1 MGRLDAILSVGGRL
15 DAVLS
20 VVGRCIKPWK
30 RREFGMGAILFEFT
44 SKWLWMIP
52 KYWTPLWNSF
62 IKTKYNLQFNGCDAK
77 LIVKT
82 LILPLDIFQG
92 FSVFSPLI
100 SIHPWSS
107 ENSDFTFLSFVL
119 PSLEVMN
126 GPLSHQLL
134 QFGRQKALVS
144 SIFLLRS
151 CKSINRLDTI
161 NSHQIHPQGYCHWHL
176 FIVHGEMDK

>member
-44 SKWLWMIP
+44 SKWLWRIP

-82 LILPLDIFQG
+82 LIFALGHLPRF
-92 FSVFSPLI
+92 FCVFSSHLHSSMKFRKFRFYFPLI
-100 SIHPWSS
+100 HSTLPRSNEWS
-107 ENSDFTFLSFVL
+107 TF
-119 PSLEVMN
+119 PS
-126 GPLSHQLL
+126 
-134 QFGRQKALVS
+134 AS
-144 SIFLLRS
+144 SIWKTEGIGFFNFLA
-151 CKSINRLDTI
+151 
-161 NSHQIHPQGYCHWHL
+161 
-176 FIVHGEMDK
+176 